1 MRLVWPAPSAK
12 RTDATQISSTRGAIH
27 PRWGWLAKQGGR
39 CAERIVGSGHLFQKR
54 FGSVVMDDAHLATAF
69 LYVALNPVRARLIT
83 RAADWRWA
91 STAAHLAALDDG
103 LVDLRPLLE
112 LMPDF
117 AERLADAEADG
128 AGELS
133 AFQALRSS
141 ETTGRP
147 AGNAVFI
154 AGLERLLG
162 RALARRAPGRKP
174 MSTGPEQPALF

>member
-1 MRLVWPAPSAK
+1 MGDSPLPAAPS
-12 RTDATQISSTRGAIH
+12 RPLI
-27 PRWGWLAKQGGR
+27 
-39 CAERIVGSGHLFQKR
+39 
-54 FGSVVMDDAHLATAF
+54 LATA
-69 LYVALNPVRARLIT
+69 
-83 RAADWRWA
+83 WRWA

-117 AERLADAEADG
+117 AERLAEAEADG
-128 AGELS
+128 AGELR

-162 RALARRAPGRKP
+162 RTLAHRAPGRKP
-174 MSTGPEQPALF
+174 MRTGPEQPALSDASVYG